1 MIITLLAVLV
11 VVTSGVV
18 AGVLFGFAVSVLPA
32 FFVMPAGRYIYSA
45 DLIGRNW
52 DPMMPIIVLTSF
64 AVDVLLAVIG
74 PGGRTVSLFISGA
87 VLLAGVSVVSHYCN
101 VPINRTVK
109 TIDPDNIPADWRD
122 PRPLW
127 RRFHLLRTA
136 LAVVAVAVNAA
147 ALALL

>member
-1 MIITLLAVLV
+1 MIVDVLAVAV

-32 FFVMPAGRYIYSA
+32 FFVMPTDRYVYSA
-45 DLIGRNW
+45 ELIGRNW

-64 AVDVLLAVIG
+64 AADIALAIAG
-74 PGGRTVSLFISGA
+74 PPGLPLALFVAGA

-101 VPINRTVK
+101 VPINRQVK
-109 TIDPDNIPADWRD
+109 KVDPANLPADWHD

-127 RRFHLLRTA
+127 RRFHYLRTVLA
-136 LAVVAVAVNAA
+136 ILAVAANAI
-147 ALALL
+147 ALALI